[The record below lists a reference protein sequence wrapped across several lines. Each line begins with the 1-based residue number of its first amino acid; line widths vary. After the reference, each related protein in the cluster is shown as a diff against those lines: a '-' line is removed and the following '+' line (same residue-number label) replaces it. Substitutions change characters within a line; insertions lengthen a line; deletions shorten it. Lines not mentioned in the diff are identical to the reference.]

1 MWYFLMSEI
10 RFKLTSVNVII
21 TSLPQLVDKSWA
33 GFNLKE
39 FMDFFAKVSNTKA
52 NDKTS
57 TCN

>member
-1 MWYFLMSEI
+1 MFLMSEI
-10 RFKLTSVNVII
+10 RFKLPSVNVII